1 MKYKVTTRKA
11 PRPVVVEEPKKKKKG
26 VKRVADSGN
35 SAMSTVQQATDG
47 HERAS
52 AD

>member
-11 PRPVVVEEPKKKKKG
+11 PVPVQEQPKKKKG

-35 SAMSTVQQATDG
+35 STVSAVQQETVG
-47 HERAS
+47 HEGTS